1 MNGHSYMIIA
11 IGRSR
16 PRKISHGEPLMC
28 IPLIII
34 IVHPS
39 SQDLLT
45 RTKLQFLLKAQESQT
60 YKKIKMV
67 KIYAGITK
75 LKMDVNV
82 ACANSVMCA
91 QCVMKNI
98 PHISTSLSK
107 GNSKLSF
114 LAHLPIKLING
125 NLN

>member
-1 MNGHSYMIIA
+1 VYNIIYAYIINIYAYIVA
-11 IGRSR
+11 IYAY
-16 PRKISHGEPLMC
+16 IVA
-28 IPLIII
+28 IYAYIVVIYAYIVIIYA
-34 IVHPS
+34 
-39 SQDLLT
+39 
-45 RTKLQFLLKAQESQT
+45 LKAQESQT

-107 GNSKLSF
+107 GNSNLSF

-125 NLN
+125 KLN